1 VDSSNVGQAIPDVKV
16 GIVNA
21 DLKYVNDV
29 IENGEG
35 LFRKFYRYAVSGQ
48 EGLERLAKASG
59 DTRVDDYTQ
68 GVRSAKSTVT
78 NIFNNGMFDSAG
90 KKIDNKS
97 YKDLIDAIPKKDREA
112 FNIYAQHLHNIDRV
126 REGVPVFKQ
135 YSEQQS
141 QQIVNNLLKQHP
153 EFANYT
159 KDINEWWNKLD
170 AMIQTEV
177 SLQNETPA
185 YQCLQH
191 QIERLEA
198 ENYYNTPCLKNMIN
212 SYVCRTSG
220 KKHIPL
226 IYPSA
231 SLRLLTCLRST
242 SIDNFYIKNRYLGNT
257 FLMNLYKK
265 LPFLFKMEMLHLHR
279 LAMFNGRERHQYVDV
294 YQLDPDIY
302 HEAHNSYKQNI
313 LKSHYSA
320 TLRLCIPTFF
330 SHYEESNGYLF
341 YPFVITESEPCCN
354 YHIPLEA
361 TPIWDILQWTPEIA
375 QKHPR
380 YTATDRL
387 NANVVQVSLKLAPP
401 CKATYLNLQFVKG
414 KIKRINYSVY

>member
-1 VDSSNVGQAIPDVKV
+1 MLFHILHIIEAVIFTFCWECYPLCPIPEPSVVEQDVRHIQSEIIPQLTQKLESVHNKEAAEKV
-16 GIVNA
+16 
-21 DLKYVNDV
+21 LMDV
-29 IENGEG
+29 
-35 LFRKFYRYAVSGQ
+35 
-48 EGLERLAKASG
+48 
-59 DTRVDDYTQ
+59 YTLC
-68 GVRSAKSTVT
+68 T
-78 NIFNNGMFDSAG
+78 
-90 KKIDNKS
+90 
-97 YKDLIDAIPKKDREA
+97 KDRYFYYGEA
-112 FNIYAQHLHNIDRV
+112 IYEV
-126 REGVPVFKQ
+126 
-135 YSEQQS
+135 
-141 QQIVNNLLKQHP
+141 
-153 EFANYT
+153 
-159 KDINEWWNKLD
+159 NEWWNKVD

-185 YQCLQH
+185 YQCLQR

-198 ENYYNTPCLKNMIN
+198 ANYYNTPCLKNMIN

-231 SLRLLTCLRST
+231 GLRLLTCLRST

-257 FLMNLYKK
+257 FLMNLHKK
-265 LPFLFKMEMLHLHR
+265 LPYLFKREMINIHR
-279 LAMFNGRERHQYVDV
+279 LTMFNCRERHQYVDV
-294 YQLDPDIY
+294 YQMDPDVY
-302 HEAHNSYKQNI
+302 HKVQ
-313 LKSHYSA
+313 KSKKRHVVQPDCGPMW
-320 TLRLCIPTFF
+320 TLCIPSFF

>member
-1 VDSSNVGQAIPDVKV
+1 MLFHILHIIEAVIITFCWECYPLSPIPEPSVVEQEVRHIQSEIIPQLTQKLESVHNKEAAEKVLMDV
-16 GIVNA
+16 
-21 DLKYVNDV
+21 
-29 IENGEG
+29 
-35 LFRKFYRYAVSGQ
+35 
-48 EGLERLAKASG
+48 
-59 DTRVDDYTQ
+59 YTLC
-68 GVRSAKSTVT
+68 T
-78 NIFNNGMFDSAG
+78 
-90 KKIDNKS
+90 
-97 YKDLIDAIPKKDREA
+97 KDRCDYDGLP
-112 FNIYAQHLHNIDRV
+112 IYEV
-126 REGVPVFKQ
+126 
-135 YSEQQS
+135 
-141 QQIVNNLLKQHP
+141 
-153 EFANYT
+153 
-159 KDINEWWNKLD
+159 NEWWNKLD

-185 YQCLQH
+185 YQCLQR

-198 ENYYNTPCLKNMIN
+198 ANYYNTPCLKNMIN

-231 SLRLLTCLRST
+231 GLRLLTCLRST

-265 LPFLFKMEMLHLHR
+265 LPFLYKKEMLHLHR
-279 LAMFNGRERHQYVDV
+279 LAMFNCRERHQYVDV

-320 TLRLCIPTFF
+320 TLSLCIPTFF
-330 SHYEESNGYLF
+330 SHYTESDGYVF
-341 YPFVITESEPCCN
+341 DPFVITESEPCVN